1 MELIFATHNRHKAEE
16 IRAVLDVKV
25 HIITLDEAGITTE
38 IPEPFQTLHENA
50 SAKSGFIFQATGKNC
65 FSEDTGLEVDA
76 LGGAP
81 GVHSARYAGEG
92 RGFDEN
98 MDKLLLELGVET
110 DRTARFRTV
119 ISLVLEGKEYFFE
132 GVCEGRIGTEKI
144 GKGGFGYD
152 PIFYP
157 RGFDKTFAEMDVK
170 EKSALSHRGKAV
182 GKLVTFLNNLIT
194 NR

>member
-1 MELIFATHNRHKAEE
+1 MEFIFATHNRHKAEE
-16 IRAVLDVKV
+16 IRAVLDEKIK
-25 HIITLDEAGITTE
+25 IITLDEAGISSE
-38 IPEPFQTLHENA
+38 IPEPFETLHENA
-50 SAKSGFIFQATGKNC
+50 SAKSGFIFQATGRNC

-92 RGFDEN
+92 REFDEN
-98 MDKLLLELGVET
+98 MDKLLLELGEKA

-119 ISLVLEGKEYFFE
+119 ISLILDGKEYFFE
-132 GVCEGRIGTEKI
+132 GVCEGRIGTEKM

-157 RGFDKTFAEMDVK
+157 GDFDKTFAQMDIL
-170 EKSALSHRGKAV
+170 EKSLLSHRGIAV